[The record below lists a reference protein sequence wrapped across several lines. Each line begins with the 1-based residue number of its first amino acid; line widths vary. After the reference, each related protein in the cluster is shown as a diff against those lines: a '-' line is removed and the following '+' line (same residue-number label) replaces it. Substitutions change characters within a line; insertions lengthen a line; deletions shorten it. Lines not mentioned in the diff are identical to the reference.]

1 MHAQIFARPGRAG
14 RRSGARPASRASR
27 AFVVALAIAATA
39 LSGCGAEGGEQP
51 SEESATVNGL
61 KAYDINPMSREKV
74 REGGTLRWG
83 LSEFPSQW
91 NQNHVDGNLAVVE
104 KVISALMPRPFVSDM
119 RGEVSA
125 NPDYLSKAEVTETDP
140 RQVVTL
146 TLNPKAKWSDGRP
159 ITWHDYQAQWQA
171 MNGRNTSYRAATT
184 VGYADIE
191 KVERGENDHQ
201 VVITFTRPFGDWMS
215 LFTPLYPSS
224 TNGSPDTFNN
234 GWLNA
239 IPVTAG
245 PFKFAK
251 FDRAAKS
258 VSVVRDDNWW
268 GDEARLDQIVYRGM
282 DGGGLVGAFAAG
294 ELDVADL
301 GPAVADHQRV
311 RNSAGAIVRQAAGP
325 DYRQLTLNGE
335 SPALSDVRVR
345 QAVAVGVNRQAL
357 AQSDLQGLDWPTAL
371 LNNHFFMNT
380 QAGYRDGSGELGG
393 YDPAKAEK
401 LLDQAGWAKKGD
413 VRVKDGEQLK
423 LRFVIPSGLQLAKS
437 EGELVKRDLRQ
448 IGVAVQ
454 VQTVPSD
461 EFFTEYIIPGKFDI
475 APFSYVGTPFP
486 VSSGFGQYANAAGG
500 DKQWNANLGRI
511 GSEEIDAAMR
521 KATASLDPADAR
533 AHANAADRLLWQA
546 VNVLPLYQRP
556 QSVAVRDTLA
566 NVGARGFHDLR
577 YQDIGF
583 TK

>member
-1 MHAQIFARPGRAG
+1 MQAQIFARSDPARRRPGGPGR
-14 RRSGARPASRASR
+14 PAHR
-27 AFVVALAIAATA
+27 AFLVILAAAVLA
-39 LSGCGAEGGEQP
+39 VSACGGGGEEAAE
-51 SEESATVNGL
+51 EESASVNGL
-61 KAYDINPMSREKV
+61 KAYDINPLPRDKV
-74 REGGTLRWG
+74 KEGGTLRWG

-91 NQNHVDGNLAVVE
+91 NQNHVDGNLSVVE
-104 KVISALMPRPFVSDM
+104 KVISGLMPRPFVSDH
-119 RGEVSA
+119 RGEITV
-125 NPDYLSKAEVTETDP
+125 NPDYLTDAKVTETDP

-171 MNGRNTSYRAATT
+171 LNGRNTGYRAAST
-184 VGYADIE
+184 VGYADIA

-201 VVITFTRPFGDWMS
+201 VVITFATPFADWKS

-224 TNGSPDTFNN
+224 TNNSPDTFNN

-251 FDRAAKS
+251 FDRATKS
-258 VSVVRDDNWW
+258 VTVVRDNAWW
-268 GDEARLDQIVYRGM
+268 GDEARLDKIVYRGM
-282 DGGGLVGAFAAG
+282 DGGRLVGAFAAG

-301 GPAVADHQRV
+301 GPAPADYQRAK
-311 RNSAGAIVRQAAGP
+311 STAGAVVRQAAGP

-335 SPALSDVRVR
+335 SPVLSDVRVR
-345 QAVAVGVNRQAL
+345 QAIAVGVNRQAL
-357 AQSDLQGLDWPTAL
+357 AQSDLQGLDYPTTV

-380 QAGYRDGSGELGG
+380 QIGYRDGAGELGG
-393 YDPAKAEK
+393 YDPAKAEQ
-401 LLDQAGWAKKGD
+401 LLDQAGWAKKGET
-413 VRVKDGEQLK
+413 RVKDGKELK

-437 EGELVKRDLRQ
+437 EGELTQRMLQQ
-448 IGVAVQ
+448 IGIKVTI
-454 VQTVPSD
+454 QTVPSD
-461 EFFTEYIIPGKFDI
+461 EFFTEYIIPGKFDM
-475 APFSYVGTPFP
+475 APFSYVGTAFP
-486 VSSGFGQYANAAGG
+486 VTQGYGQYANAAGG

-521 KATASLDPADAR
+521 KATKALDPADAR
-533 AHANAADRLLWQA
+533 AHANAADRLIWQA

-556 QSVAVRDTLA
+556 QSVATRTTLA
-566 NVGARGFHDLR
+566 NIGARGFHDLR

-583 TK
+583 TE